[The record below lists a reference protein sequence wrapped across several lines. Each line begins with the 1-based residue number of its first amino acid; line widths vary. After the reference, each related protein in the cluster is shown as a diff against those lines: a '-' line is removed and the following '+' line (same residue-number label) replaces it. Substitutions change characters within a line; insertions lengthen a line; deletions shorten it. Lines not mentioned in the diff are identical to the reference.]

1 MAELTVQTIVRAGLN
16 PAYSAAAPGGDSCK
30 TGPRTFLHLKNG
42 HSAPQTVTVVTPG
55 TVEGLAV
62 ADLAVA
68 VPNAGERII
77 GPISD
82 VFRGAGGLA
91 DITYSGTTLLTIAAI
106 RI

>member
-1 MAELTVQTIVRAGLN
+1 VAELPVQTIVRAGLN
-16 PAYSAAAPGGDSCK
+16 PTYAAAAPGGDQCTTS
-30 TGPRTFLHLKNG
+30 PRTFLHVKNG
-42 HSAPQTVTVVTPG
+42 HSSPQTVTVVTVG

-82 VFRGAGGLA
+82 VFRSAGGLA
-91 DITYSGTTLLTIAAI
+91 DITYSGTTSLTIAAI